1 METVIVLVSV
11 LILGLAAII
20 FFINHKLNQIRS
32 FNQNNQELIKIF
44 ELLKNN
50 SLEDRRLLLESLQK
64 NTNSLNER
72 LDNAVKVI
80 ASVQRN
86 LGEMAEIGRGI
97 KELQE
102 FLKNPKLRG
111 RMGEHIL
118 NQLLT
123 QMLPKQSFHL
133 QYSFRS
139 GEKVDAAVIT
149 SAGII
154 PIDSKFPM
162 ENFRKMMD
170 AQDTES
176 RKTYE
181 KAFENDVKRHMEAI
195 SRKYIL
201 IEEGTI
207 DYALMYV
214 PSEAVYYEI
223 VNNTKLFEYAG
234 EKKVLPVSPTTFYAF
249 LKAILMSFEGQKIE
263 EKAREILSTVKAIQK
278 EYDTVE
284 ENLGVL
290 QRHITNA
297 NNMLANVLISFRLL
311 GQKISSTKMI
321 GDRLGKEN
329 QDKVLQG

>member
-1 METVIVLVSV
+1 MEIIILFVLVFGFLAILFFLSHKLDKISV
-11 LILGLAAII
+11 L
-20 FFINHKLNQIRS
+20 
-32 FNQNNQELIKIF
+32 NQNNSELIKVIEILKKNSF
-44 ELLKNN
+44 E
-50 SLEDRRLLLESLQK
+50 ERRLLLESLQK

-72 LDNAVKVI
+72 LDNAANVI

-111 RMGEHIL
+111 GMGEHIL

-223 VNNTKLFEYAG
+223 VNNVKLFEYAG

-297 NNMLANVLISFRLL
+297 NNMLANVLISFKSL
-311 GQKISSTKMI
+311 GQKISNTKMI
-321 GDRLGKEN
+321 GDKLDKEN